1 MARIKENQVPS
12 AKEIYLNQELKKSEL
27 IPSKETSR
35 LFQILSKNGL
45 VNTLLFDFEQGDLS
59 GSRSLQFKEPKERI
73 FDSPISMGLAKDVLD
88 DLGLEGV
95 VSLKSESGE
104 VDRYGNE
111 LKGDMAKA
119 ISYQWFPKWLRGPD
133 FNENE
138 KNLKTEK
145 LLKMQKDVK
154 EAEIRLTN
162 ANLRLVVSV
171 AKNYPQDKNMD
182 ITDHISNGNIGLIK
196 AVRKFDWRKGYEFS
210 TYAMRWIN
218 QGINRNFKENKS
230 AIHIPHHIQ
239 YSVKRVESA
248 YEKVK
253 EESGDSEIDPDL
265 KRVVDLVNEGAKRGA
280 RLTLETVDFILNEY
294 PRLKNMYSLNA
305 PIERDTD
312 RTLEET
318 IKDKAIDPSTQAE
331 EASTRDKVNKILEVL
346 PERERRVLILRYNL
360 DGGGVRTLEEVG
372 KEFSL
377 TRERIRQLEAKAL
390 GRIKRPM
397 RRLDDELTE
406 TPIFLNAKKEL
417 AFEDLSLA
425 ELIKLY
431 SQKGLNEA
439 AGLFGVTSDEFYQRM
454 RLLTEKAS

>member
-145 LLKMQKDVK
+145 LLKMQKNVK
-154 EAEIRLTN
+154 EAEVKLTN

-210 TYAMRWIN
+210 TYAMPWIN
-218 QGINRNFKENKS
+218 QGINRNFRENKS

-248 YEKVK
+248 YEKAK
-253 EESGDSEIDPDL
+253 EELGDSEREPDL
-265 KRVVDLVNEGAKRGA
+265 HRIVDLVNEGAKHGA
-280 RLTLETVDFILNEY
+280 RLTVETVDFILTEF
-294 PRLKNMYSLNA
+294 PKLKDTHSLNA
-305 PIERDTD
+305 PIGNNDK
-312 RTLEET
+312 TLEE
-318 IKDKAIDPSTQAE
+318 IIMDKAADPSSHAE
-331 EASTRDKVNKILEVL
+331 EASTRDKVNKILNYL
-346 PERERRVLILRYNL
+346 PERERRILILRFDL
-360 DGGGVRTLEEVG
+360 DGGGVRTLKEIGEE
-372 KEFSL
+372 FNL

-397 RRLDDELTE
+397 SSLGDEPAE
-406 TPIFLNAKKEL
+406 TPIFLNTKKE
-417 AFEDLSLA
+417 AVFEDLTLS

-439 AGLFGVTSDEFYQRM
+439 AGIFGVTSDEFYQRM